1 MLDDI
6 PHPLDLNLAGKLV
19 LLVEA
24 GRHPSV
30 VAIEK
35 HAVLVGVALVGVVL
49 AFGSTLGL
57 AWLSFRFFQ
66 SPLLNLKERWTI
78 PERGG

>member
-1 MLDDI
+1 
-6 PHPLDLNLAGKLV
+6 

-35 HAVLVGVALVGVVL
+35 HAVLLGVVL
-49 AFGSTLGL
+49 ALGSTLGL
-57 AWLSFRFFQ
+57 AWLSSGFFP
-66 SPLLNLKERWTI
+66 SPLLNLKESWTI
-78 PERGG
+78 PAHGG